1 MISKMTSNSK
11 ENDRKS
17 SIYDLSTSDNKL
29 YGKIGKL
36 IKIIVRINIKLLIM
50 YFKQDDLRDLGLN
63 EVFELPKI
71 CVLGTQS
78 AGKSSVLES
87 IIGLDCLPRG
97 SVRIIKLK

>member
-1 MISKMTSNSK
+1 M
-11 ENDRKS
+11 KS
-17 SIYDLSTSDNKL
+17 SNDTGLSSSDNKL

-36 IKIIVRINIKLLIM
+36 IKII
-50 YFKQDDLRDLGLN
+50 DDLRDLGLN
-63 EVFELPKI
+63 EVFELPQI

-97 SVRIIKLK
+97 SVCSKL